1 MPTIHKPKKNN
12 ARQGNTY
19 DADRRKIYSSERWR
33 KLRAW
38 KFACNPVC
46 EECDKAGL
54 ATPTED
60 IHHIISFMSVTDP
73 VVRLRLAY
81 DFDNLQSLCKE
92 CHQKKHN

>member
-38 KFACNPVC
+38 KFASNPIC
-46 EECDKAGL
+46 EECEKAGL

-73 VVRLRLAY
+73 IVRLRLAY
-81 DFDNLQSLCKE
+81 DYDNLQSLCKK